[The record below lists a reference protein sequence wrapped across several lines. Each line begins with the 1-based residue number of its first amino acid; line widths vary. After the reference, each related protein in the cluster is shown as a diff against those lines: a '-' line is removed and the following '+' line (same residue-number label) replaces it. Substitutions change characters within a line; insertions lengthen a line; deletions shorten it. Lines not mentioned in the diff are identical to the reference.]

1 MRVFLRSSPALLML
15 GAALTGCGQGDHPPA
30 GTASSP
36 AKPSA
41 AATTPSKS
49 AASYDYV
56 LGIEGMT

>member
-1 MRVFLRSSPALLML
+1 MRPFFRAGPLFLML

-30 GTASSP
+30 GTTSSP

-56 LGIEGMT
+56 LAIEGMT

>member
-1 MRVFLRSSPALLML
+1 MRVFLRSGPALLML

-41 AATTPSKS
+41 ATPSKS